1 MKPRKISFYR
11 TKTVVQCDDG
21 GSETMPFVS
30 NDGFALHHRQGQ
42 AGSNAARSEFNGT
55 VGQLRDPAMPDLTG
69 GRRR

>member
-1 MKPRKISFYR
+1 
-11 TKTVVQCDDG
+11 
-21 GSETMPFVS
+21 MPFVG